1 MNAHPTPRRGLAFAY
16 ATTVFLSAF
25 LLFQVQPLIGKFI
38 LPWFGGSPA
47 VWTTCM
53 LVFQVLLFAG
63 YAYAHLT
70 TEYLKPRQQI
80 ALHVLLMVAAI
91 GMLPIAPDSSWKP
104 TNSDTPALRIM
115 LLMLVC
121 VGMPYF
127 ILSATGPLVQGWF
140 SRTHAGL
147 SPYRLYSLSN
157 IGSLLA
163 LVTYPLLF
171 EPNLSVY
178 AQSNIWSFAFAVFAC
193 LCALS
198 GWQMRCFAPSET
210 ESGVAGTENPQTA
223 SQAPIQRP
231 TSGLVGLWFLFA
243 LTPSLL
249 LLASTNQVCMDVA
262 VIPFLWVL
270 PLALYLISFILCFDS
285 ERWYVRR
292 RYLVATIALQI
303 ASVYLST
310 QGAGVPILLQVTIYF
325 SALFCCCMTCHG
337 ELAALKPHP
346 RYLTLYFLTIS
357 AGGAAGGMFV
367 GLLAPSLFVNYSEL
381 QVGILCFMVAFLCL
395 RIREDKLS
403 LPLATW
409 MRPIAVAAVL
419 AIVVVGLAQAS
430 KNPKNSIVASRN
442 FYGMLKVE
450 RVHKPTESIAPMLEL
465 AHGRIAHGS
474 QFIEPIMRGI
484 PTAYY
489 ANNTGIGRL
498 MLSDPSQTGRRVGI
512 VGLGV
517 GTLATYGREG
527 DQFRMYE
534 INPDVISIAKQ
545 YFSFLSDSAAQQ
557 TIVTGDGRLSLEF
570 EPPQNFDILVLDAF
584 SGDAIPVHLLT
595 REAMEVYLKHLH
607 EDGVLACHIS
617 NLHFNLRPV
626 IAGLAKDLGLTYK
639 FFGNAADINTAA
651 RPAVWA
657 LLART
662 PERLTSLDST
672 PSEPTLV
679 EQSNQHIGRPISW
692 TDARSNLLEVIW

>member
-1 MNAHPTPRRGLAFAY
+1 MTAPISPRRGLAISY
-16 ATTVFLSAF
+16 AVTVFLSAF

-70 TEYLKPRQQI
+70 TEYLKPRQQV
-80 ALHVLLMVAAI
+80 ALHMLLMLAAI
-91 GMLPIAPDSSWKP
+91 VTLPIAPDASWKP

-121 VGMPYF
+121 VGLPYF

-140 SRTHAGL
+140 SRTHVGQ

-163 LVTYPLLF
+163 LVSYPLLF
-171 EPNLSVY
+171 EPTFSVY
-178 AQSNIWSFAFAVFAC
+178 SQSGIWSIAFALFAC
-193 LCALS
+193 LCAFS
-198 GWQMRCFAPSET
+198 GWQMRQANHALRTMSTVSED
-210 ESGVAGTENPQTA
+210 PA
-223 SQAPIQRP
+223 SPAQRP
-231 TSGLVGLWFLFA
+231 TWGLIGLWFLLA
-243 LTPSLL
+243 MTPSLL

-285 ERWYVRR
+285 DRWYLRR
-292 RYLVATIALQI
+292 PYLILTVVLQV
-303 ASVYLST
+303 ASVYMAT
-310 QGAGVPILLQVTIYF
+310 QGSGVPILLQVALYF
-325 SALFCCCMTCHG
+325 GALFCCCMTCHG

-367 GLLAPSLFVNYSEL
+367 GLLAPILFVTYSEL
-381 QVGILCFMVAFLCL
+381 QVGILCFMVAFMCL
-395 RIREDKLS
+395 RAREDRMPFP
-403 LPLATW
+403 LPMWT
-409 MRPIAVAAVL
+409 RPIAVACVLVIAVFF
-419 AIVVVGLAQAS
+419 LAQAS
-430 KNPKNSIVASRN
+430 RNPKNSIVASRN

-450 RVHKPTESIAPMLEL
+450 KVHKPNESIAPMLEL

-474 QFIEPIMRGI
+474 QFIEPSMRHI

-489 ANNTGIGRL
+489 ANNTGIGQLMQSESGRL
-498 MLSDPSQTGRRVGI
+498 GRRVGI

-517 GTLATYGREG
+517 GTLAAYGRTG
-527 DQFRMYE
+527 DHFRMYE
-534 INPDVISIAKQ
+534 INPDVISIAKE
-545 YFSFLSDSAAQQ
+545 YFTFLSDSLAEQ
-557 TIVTGDGRLSLEF
+557 TIVTGDARLSLEF
-570 EPPQNFDILVLDAF
+570 ESPQNFDILVLDAF

-595 REAMEVYLKHLH
+595 REAMQVYLKHLRS
-607 EDGVLACHIS
+607 DGVLACHIS

-626 IAGLAKDLGLTYK
+626 IAGLANDFGLTYR
-639 FFGNAADINTAA
+639 FVGNAADVNSAA

-657 LLART
+657 LLSNR
-662 PERLTSLDST
+662 PETLAKLDNGSNAI
-672 PSEPTLV
+672 PTGQATQPV
-679 EQSNQHIGRPISW
+679 GRPITW

>member
-1 MNAHPTPRRGLAFAY
+1 MTAQKSPRRGLAIAY
-16 ATTVFLSAF
+16 AATVFLSAF

-80 ALHVLLMVAAI
+80 ALHMVLMFAAI
-91 GMLPIAPDSSWKP
+91 LTLPIAPDASWKP

-121 VGMPYF
+121 VGLPYF
-127 ILSATGPLVQGWF
+127 ILSATGPLIQGWF
-140 SRTHAGL
+140 SRTHTGQ

-157 IGSLLA
+157 VGSLLA

-171 EPNLSVY
+171 EPNFSVY
-178 AQSNIWSFAFAVFAC
+178 SQSAIWSVAFAAFAV
-193 LCALS
+193 LCTFS
-198 GWQMRCFAPSET
+198 GWRTRQTNFATTAQPTELLLKSELVHC
-210 ESGVAGTENPQTA
+210 GA
-223 SQAPIQRP
+223 RP
-231 TSGLVGLWFLFA
+231 TWGLMGLWFLLA
-243 LTPSLL
+243 MTASLM

-285 ERWYVRR
+285 DRWYARR
-292 RYLVATIALQI
+292 PYLVSTVVLQV
-303 ASVYLST
+303 ASVYMAT
-310 QGAGVPILLQVTIYF
+310 QGSSVSILLQVVVYF
-325 SALFCCCMTCHG
+325 GALFCCCMTCHG

-346 RYLTLYFLTIS
+346 RFLTLYFLTIS
-357 AGGAAGGMFV
+357 AGGAAGGLFV
-367 GLLAPSLFVNYSEL
+367 GLLAPIVFVTYSEL
-381 QVGILCFMVAFLCL
+381 QVGILCFAVAFMCL
-395 RIREDKLS
+395 RAREDGLVFPLPNWTS
-403 LPLATW
+403 PLAVACALV
-409 MRPIAVAAVL
+409 IAVL
-419 AIVVVGLAQAS
+419 GLAQAS
-430 KNPKNSIVASRN
+430 KHPKNSIVASRN

-450 RVHKPTESIAPMLEL
+450 QVHKPAESISPMLEL

-474 QFIEPIMRGI
+474 QFIEPSLHRV

-489 ANNTGIGRL
+489 ANNTGIGQLLLCDAKQPR
-498 MLSDPSQTGRRVGI
+498 RRVGI

-517 GTLATYGREG
+517 GTLAAYGRAG
-527 DQFRMYE
+527 DYFRMYE
-534 INPDVISIAKQ
+534 INPDVISIAKR
-545 YFSFLSDSAAQQ
+545 YFTFLSDSPAEQV
-557 TIVTGDGRLSLEF
+557 ILTGDARLSLEF
-570 EPPQNFDILVLDAF
+570 ESPQDFDILVLDAF

-595 REAMEVYLKHLH
+595 REAFEVYLKHLRQ
-607 EDGVLACHIS
+607 DGVLACHIS

-626 IAGLAKDLGLTYK
+626 IAGLANELGLTYRII
-639 FFGNAADINTAA
+639 GNAADVNTAA

-657 LLART
+657 LLTRT
-662 PERLTSLDST
+662 PERLANMGK
-672 PSEPTLV
+672 SENAISAS
-679 EQSNQHIGRPISW
+679 QSSAHPISW

>member
-1 MNAHPTPRRGLAFAY
+1 MNTSPRRGLAFSY
-16 ATTVFLSAF
+16 AVTVFLSAF

-63 YAYAHLT
+63 YAYAHVT
-70 TEYLKPRQQI
+70 SEYFKPRHQI
-80 ALHVLLMVAAI
+80 ALHMLLMVVALAT
-91 GMLPIAPDSSWKP
+91 LPIAPDVSWKP
-104 TNSDTPALRIM
+104 TNSDTPTLRIM
-115 LLMLVC
+115 LLMLVS

-140 SRTHAGL
+140 SRTHLGS

-171 EPNLSVY
+171 EPNFSVY
-178 AQSNIWSFAFAVFAC
+178 SQSTLWSLGFAAFAC
-193 LCALS
+193 LCTFS
-198 GWQMRCFAPSET
+198 GWSIRHLQSSTSPSVAA
-210 ESGVAGTENPQTA
+210 ESPKVNPA
-223 SQAPIQRP
+223 LPIERP
-231 TSGLVGLWFLFA
+231 TWGLMGLWYLLA
-243 LTPSLL
+243 MTPSLL

-285 ERWYVRR
+285 DRWYVRR
-292 RYLVATIALQI
+292 PYLITTVVLQI
-303 ASVYLST
+303 AAVYLST
-310 QGAGVPILLQVTIYF
+310 QGSGVPILVQVALYF
-325 SALFCCCMTCHG
+325 GALFCCCMTCHG

-346 RYLTLYFLTIS
+346 RYLTLYFLIIS
-357 AGGAAGGMFV
+357 AGGAAGGLFV
-367 GLLAPSLFVNYSEL
+367 GLLAPNLFVTYSEL
-381 QVGILCFMVAFLCL
+381 QVGIMCFMVAFMCL
-395 RIREDKLS
+395 RAREDGLR
-403 LPLATW
+403 LPMPEW
-409 MRPIAVAAVL
+409 FKPIAVTCGL

-430 KNPKNSIVASRN
+430 RNPKSSIVASRN
-442 FYGMLKVE
+442 FYGILKVE
-450 RVHKPTESIAPMLEL
+450 QVHKPSESIAPMLEL

-474 QFIEPIMRGI
+474 QFIEPSMRNI

-489 ANNTGIGRL
+489 ANSTGIGRL
-498 MLSDPSQTGRRVGI
+498 MLSQQSDAGRRVGI

-517 GTLATYGREG
+517 GTLAAYGRTG
-527 DQFRMYE
+527 DYFRMYE
-534 INPDVISIAKQ
+534 INPDVIKIAHRH
-545 YFSFLSDSAAQQ
+545 FTFLKDSLADQA
-557 TIVTGDGRLSLEF
+557 IVTGDARLSLEF

-584 SGDAIPVHLLT
+584 SGDAIPIHLLT
-595 REAMEVYLKHLH
+595 REAMEVYLKHLQS
-607 EDGVLACHIS
+607 DGVLACHIS

-626 IAGLAKDLGLTYK
+626 IAGLANDLGLTYR
-639 FFGNAADINTAA
+639 FVGNDADVHTAA

-657 LLART
+657 ILART
-662 PERLTSLDST
+662 EERLARLDGSAA
-672 PSEPTLV
+672 EPIASQV
-679 EQSNQHIGRPISW
+679 KQHVGRPITW

>member
-1 MNAHPTPRRGLAFAY
+1 
-16 ATTVFLSAF
+16 
-25 LLFQVQPLIGKFI
+25 
-38 LPWFGGSPA
+38 
-47 VWTTCM
+47 M

-70 TEYLKPRQQI
+70 TEYLKPKHQI
-80 ALHVLLMVAAI
+80 ALHMLLMLTAI
-91 GMLPIAPDSSWKP
+91 AMLPIAPDASWKP
-104 TNSDTPALRIM
+104 TNSDTPTLRIM

-140 SRTHAGL
+140 SRTHTGF

-171 EPNLSVY
+171 EPNFSVY
-178 AQSNIWSFAFAVFAC
+178 SQSTIWSAAFALFVC
-193 LCALS
+193 LCAYS
-198 GWQMRCFAPSET
+198 GWGMRQVDQTTGTKEGEEVGSCKQGIRYLT
-210 ESGVAGTENPQTA
+210 SGKQPVFHKTSYGD
-223 SQAPIQRP
+223 SSVQRP
-231 TSGLVGLWFLFA
+231 TGGLVGLWFLLA
-243 LTPSLL
+243 MTPSLL

-270 PLALYLISFILCFDS
+270 PLALYLVSFILCFDS
-285 ERWYVRR
+285 DRWYVRR
-292 RYLVATIALQI
+292 PYVVATVVLQI

-310 QGAGVPILLQVTIYF
+310 QGSSVPILLQVTLYF
-325 SALFCCCMTCHG
+325 GALFCCCMTCHG

-357 AGGAAGGMFV
+357 AGGAAGGLFV
-367 GLLAPSLFVNYSEL
+367 GLLAPILFVTYSEL
-381 QVGILCFMVAFLCL
+381 LVGILCFLVAFMCL
-395 RIREDKLS
+395 RAREDGLRIP
-403 LPLATW
+403 LPNW
-409 MRPIAVAAVL
+409 IRPIAVACML
-419 AIVVVGLAQAS
+419 AIVIFGLAQAS
-430 KNPKNSIVASRN
+430 KNPKNAIVASRN

-450 RVHKPTESIAPMLEL
+450 QVHKPAESISPMLEL

-474 QFIEPIMRGI
+474 QFIDPSKRSI

-498 MLSDPSQTGRRVGI
+498 MLSDSNQAERRVGI

-517 GTLATYGREG
+517 GTLAAYGRIG
-527 DQFRMYE
+527 DYFRMYE
-534 INPDVISIAKQ
+534 INPDVISIAKR
-545 YFSFLSDSAAQQ
+545 YFTFLEDSSAEQA
-557 TIVTGDGRLSLEF
+557 IVTGDARLSLEF
-570 EPPQNFDILVLDAF
+570 ESPQNFDILVLDAF

-595 REAMEVYLKHLH
+595 REAMEVYLKHLSS
-607 EDGVLACHIS
+607 DGVLACHIS

-626 IAGLAKDLGLTYK
+626 IAGLASDCGLTYT
-639 FFGNAADINTAA
+639 FIGNAADVNTAA

-657 LLART
+657 LLARNPEALEVLNDSSTT
-662 PERLTSLDST
+662 PAVGSA
-672 PSEPTLV
+672 
-679 EQSNQHIGRPISW
+679 QHVGRPITW

>member
-1 MNAHPTPRRGLAFAY
+1 MNAHTSPRRGLAFSY
-16 ATTVFLSAF
+16 AVTVFLSAF

-53 LVFQVLLFAG
+53 LVFQVILFAG

-70 TEYLKPRQQI
+70 TEYLQPRHQI
-80 ALHVLLMVAAI
+80 ALHMLLMVAAI
-91 GMLPIAPDSSWKP
+91 AMLPIAPDANWKP
-104 TNSDTPALRIM
+104 ANSDTPTLRIM
-115 LLMLVC
+115 LLMLVS

-163 LVTYPLLF
+163 LVTYPLIF
-171 EPNLSVY
+171 EPNFSVY
-178 AQSNIWSFAFAVFAC
+178 SQSTIWSAAFAVFTC
-193 LCALS
+193 ICAFS
-198 GWQMRCFAPSET
+198 GWQMRHVDQT
-210 ESGVAGTENPQTA
+210 TTNNHVAELVNCK
-223 SQAPIQRP
+223 PITPVQQP
-231 TSGLVGLWFLFA
+231 TSALVGLWFLLA
-243 LTPSLL
+243 MTPSLL

-292 RYLVATIALQI
+292 PYLVSTVVLQI

-310 QGAGVPILLQVTIYF
+310 QGSGVPILLQVILYF
-325 SALFCCCMTCHG
+325 GALFCCCMTCHG
-337 ELAALKPHP
+337 ELAKLKPHP
-346 RYLTLYFLTIS
+346 RHLTLYFLIIS
-357 AGGAAGGMFV
+357 AGGAAGGLFV
-367 GLLAPSLFVNYSEL
+367 GLLAPNLFVTYSEL
-381 QVGILCFMVAFLCL
+381 QVGILCFMVAFICL
-395 RIREDKLS
+395 RAREDGLW
-403 LPLATW
+403 LPLPNW
-409 MRPIAVAAVL
+409 MRPIAIACVL
-419 AIVVVGLAQAS
+419 AIAVVGLAQAS
-430 KNPKNSIVASRN
+430 KNPKNSVVASRN

-450 RVHKPTESIAPMLEL
+450 QVHKPAESIAPMLEL

-474 QFIEPIMRGI
+474 QFIDSSMRNI

-489 ANNTGIGRL
+489 ANSTGIGRL
-498 MLSDPSQTGRRVGI
+498 MLSESNQAGRRVGI

-517 GTLATYGREG
+517 GTLVAYGRAG
-527 DQFRMYE
+527 DYFRIYE
-534 INPDVISIAKQ
+534 INPDVISIAKR
-545 YFSFLSDSAAQQ
+545 YFTFLNDSLAEQS
-557 TIVTGDGRLSLEF
+557 IVIGDARLSLEF

-595 REAMEVYLKHLH
+595 REAMDVYLKHLRC
-607 EDGVLACHIS
+607 DGVLACHIS
-617 NLHFNLRPV
+617 NLHFDLRPV
-626 IAGLAKDLGLTYK
+626 IAGLANDLGLTHR
-639 FFGNAADINTAA
+639 FIGNAADVNTAA

-662 PERLTSLDST
+662 PETLAKLDDSSTS
-672 PSEPTLV
+672 PIAG
-679 EQSNQHIGRPISW
+679 QSSQHVGRPITW

>member
-1 MNAHPTPRRGLAFAY
+1 MTAHTSPRRGLALSY
-16 ATTVFLSAF
+16 AATVFLSAF
-25 LLFQVQPLIGKFI
+25 LLFQVQPLIAKFI

-53 LVFQVLLFAG
+53 VVFQVLLFAG

-80 ALHVLLMVAAI
+80 ALHALLLLFAI
-91 GMLPIAPDSSWKP
+91 STLPIAPDAGWKP
-104 TNSDTPALRIM
+104 TNSDIPALRIM
-115 LLMLVC
+115 ALMMVC
-121 VGMPYF
+121 VGLPYF

-140 SRTHAGL
+140 SRTHAGQA
-147 SPYRLYSLSN
+147 PYRLYSLSN

-163 LVTYPLLF
+163 LITYPSLF

-178 AQSNIWSFAFAVFAC
+178 SQSAIWSAAFAVFAT
-193 LCALS
+193 LCASS
-198 GWQMRCFAPSET
+198 GWRMLKTCHTAAVQPA
-210 ESGVAGTENPQTA
+210 ESNPNVKPATTA
-223 SQAPIQRP
+223 QRP
-231 TSGLVGLWFLFA
+231 TWGLIGLWFLFA
-243 LTPSLL
+243 MTPSLL

-270 PLALYLISFILCFDS
+270 PLALYLVSFILCFDS
-285 ERWYVRR
+285 DRWYVRR
-292 RYLVATIALQI
+292 PYLVATVVLQV
-303 ASVYLST
+303 ASLYMAT
-310 QGAGVPILLQVTIYF
+310 QGSGVAILLQVALYF
-325 SALFCCCMTCHG
+325 GALFCCCMTCHG

-367 GLLAPSLFVNYSEL
+367 GLLAPVLFVTYSEL
-381 QVGILCFMVAFLCL
+381 QVGILCFLVSFMCL
-395 RIREDKLS
+395 RAREDQLS
-403 LPLATW
+403 FPLPNWT
-409 MRPIAVAAVL
+409 RPIAVACLLIIA
-419 AIVVVGLAQAS
+419 VVGLAQAS
-430 KNPKNSIVASRN
+430 KNPKNSLVASRN

-450 RVHKPTESIAPMLEL
+450 RIHKPTESIAPMLEL

-474 QFIEPIMRGI
+474 QFIEPSMRHV

-489 ANNTGIGRL
+489 ANNTGIGQL
-498 MLSDPSQTGRRVGI
+498 MLNESSERGRRVGI

-517 GTLATYGREG
+517 GTLAAYGRTG
-527 DQFRMYE
+527 DYFRMYE
-534 INPDVISIAKQ
+534 INPAVISIAKQ
-545 YFSFLSDSAAQQ
+545 HFTFLKDSLAEQA
-557 TIVTGDGRLSLEF
+557 IVVGDGRLSLEF
-570 EPPQNFDILVLDAF
+570 ETPQNFDILVLDAF

-595 REAMEVYLKHLH
+595 REALEVYLKHLH
-607 EDGVLACHIS
+607 SDGVLACHIS

-626 IAGLAKDLGLTYK
+626 IAGLAKEHGLSYR
-639 FFGNAADINTAA
+639 FIGNAADVNTAA

-662 PERLTSLDST
+662 TETLAKWDNTANTSPGQST
-672 PSEPTLV
+672 GQPA
-679 EQSNQHIGRPISW
+679 GRPISW

>member
-1 MNAHPTPRRGLAFAY
+1 MNAQPSPRRGLAFAY
-16 ATTVFLSAF
+16 AITVFLSAF

-53 LVFQVLLFAG
+53 LVFQLLLFAG

-70 TEYLKPRQQI
+70 TEYLKPRQQV
-80 ALHVLLMVAAI
+80 ALHMLLMIFAI
-91 GMLPIAPDSSWKP
+91 AMLPIAPDASWKP

-115 LLMLVC
+115 MLMLVC

-127 ILSATGPLVQGWF
+127 ILSATGPLLQGWF
-140 SRTHAGL
+140 SRTHAGQ

-163 LVTYPLLF
+163 LISYPLLF

-178 AQSNIWSFAFAVFAC
+178 AQSSIWSVAFAVFAC
-193 LCALS
+193 LCAFS
-198 GWQMRCFAPSET
+198 GWQMRTVKQSKTEVVAEYPAAVSTARPS
-210 ESGVAGTENPQTA
+210 
-223 SQAPIQRP
+223 
-231 TSGLVGLWFLFA
+231 SGLVGLWFLFA
-243 LTPSLL
+243 MSPSLL

-270 PLALYLISFILCFDS
+270 PLALYLVSFILCFDS
-285 ERWYVRR
+285 ERWYSRR
-292 RYLVATIALQI
+292 PYLVATIALQI

-310 QGAGVPILLQVTIYF
+310 QGSAVPIVLQVICYF

-346 RYLTLYFLTIS
+346 RYLTHYFLTIS
-357 AGGAAGGMFV
+357 AGGAAGGLFV
-367 GLLAPSLFVNYSEL
+367 GLLAPILFVTYSEL
-381 QVGILCFMVAFLCL
+381 QVGILCFMVAFICL
-395 RIREDKLS
+395 RVREDGIR
-403 LPLATW
+403 LPIASW
-409 MRPIAVAAVL
+409 MRPVAVTLSLVV
-419 AIVVVGLAQAS
+419 VVVGLAQAS
-430 KNPKNSIVASRN
+430 RNPKNAIVASRN

-450 RVHKPTESIAPMLEL
+450 QVHKPTESISPMLEL

-474 QFIEPIMRGI
+474 QFIDPSRRDI

-489 ANNTGIGRL
+489 ANSTGIGRL
-498 MLSDPSQTGRRVGI
+498 MLSDSLQSTRRVGI

-517 GTLATYGREG
+517 GTLAAYGRQG
-527 DQFRMYE
+527 DYFRMYE

-545 YFSFLSDSAAQQ
+545 YFTFLADSSAEQ
-557 TIVTGDGRLSLEF
+557 TIVTGDARLSLEF
-570 EPPQNFDILVLDAF
+570 EPPQDFDILILDAF

-595 REAMEVYLKHLH
+595 REAMEVYLKHLRP
-607 EDGVLACHIS
+607 DGVLACHIS

-626 IAGLAKDLGLTYK
+626 IAGLAKELGLTYR
-639 FFGNAADINTAA
+639 FVGNAADINTAA

-657 LLART
+657 FLAHTPEQLAR
-662 PERLTSLDST
+662 LDSA
-672 PSEPTLV
+672 SVSTLA
-679 EQSNQHIGRPISW
+679 EQPNQHVGRPITW